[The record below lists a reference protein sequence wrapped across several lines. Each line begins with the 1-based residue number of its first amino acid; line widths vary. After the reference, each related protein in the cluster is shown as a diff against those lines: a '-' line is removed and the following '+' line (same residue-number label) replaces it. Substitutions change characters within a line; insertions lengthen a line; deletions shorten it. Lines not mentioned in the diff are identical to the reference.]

1 MSISEQ
7 ARDFERYAAMAVLV
21 LLVIGCYLVIRPF
34 VTAFIWGGIIA
45 VSTWRPYSLILA
57 RLRQRRKLAAAL
69 TVLALAATLLGPI
82 TALALSALGQW
93 PAWSGRLETLVAQG
107 IGGPPAW
114 LTGLPLVGSPASDY
128 WQQVA
133 TEPGRLAQDLRPL
146 FNPVRQFAVTF
157 VAGIGAGL
165 LEFGLALGI
174 AGILYVSAEG
184 VFEVFNEVALRL
196 GGEIAK
202 RQIAVVAS
210 TVRGVFNGV
219 IGTAAVQATLA
230 MIGFWIVGAPG
241 VPALGAATLFLS
253 VVPGGPVFLWLPVSI
268 WLYFTGESGWALF
281 MLAWGFFV
289 ISGSD
294 NVVRPL
300 LIGQGVQAPL
310 SLVFLGVV
318 GGVLAFGFLGL
329 FIGPVLLAIAYNL
342 FQDWMALRR
351 IAQQVAEGEA

>member
-1 MSISEQ
+1 MSLEE
-7 ARDFERYAAMAVLV
+7 RTREFERYAGTAALV
-21 LLVIGCYLVIRPF
+21 LLVIGCYLVVRPF
-34 VTAFIWGGIIA
+34 LTAFIWGGIIA
-45 VSTWRPYSLILA
+45 VSTWRPYSMLLS

-82 TALALSALGQW
+82 TALALSAVGQW
-93 PAWSGRLETLVAQG
+93 PLWSARLEMLVAQG
-107 IGGPPAW
+107 ISGPPGW
-114 LTGLPLVGSPASDY
+114 LTGLPLVGTPASDY

-133 TEPGRLAQDLRPL
+133 IDPGRLARDLRPL

-157 VAGIGAGL
+157 VAGIGGGL

-174 AGILYVSAEG
+174 AGILYVSAEDVG
-184 VFEVFNEVALRL
+184 KLFDEVALRL
-196 GGEIAK
+196 GGESAK
-202 RQIAVVAS
+202 RQIQVIAS

-230 MIGFWIVGAPG
+230 IIGFWIVGAPG

-268 WLYFTGESGWALF
+268 WLYLSGEAGWALF

-294 NVVRPL
+294 NLVRPL
-300 LIGQGVQAPL
+300 LIGQGVEAPM

-342 FQDWMALRR
+342 FQDWMAVRR
-351 IAQQVAEGEA
+351 IAQQTGEEGS